1 MWNSGLFSI
10 MLSMKVDL
18 EHLSRLACLELTE
31 EEKDLLP
38 AQMEKIIDWVGQLS
52 SLATGEE
59 EKEASPGFTLRLQD
73 DEIQPSLSQADVLV
87 MAPDKQED
95 FVKVP
100 RVLKEK

>member
-1 MWNSGLFSI
+1 
-10 MLSMKVDL
+10 MKVDL

-31 EEKDLLP
+31 EEKELLP

-59 EKEASPGFTLRLQD
+59 EKEASPDFALRLQE
-73 DEIQPSLSQADVLV
+73 DEIQPSLPQAEVLV
-87 MAPDKQED
+87 MAPDKQGD